1 MPHRS
6 PPPNHRPQRRNS
18 CGIMLLRL
26 FWARKWIVL
35 GYRPASYCHCCN
47 RCSWPWLFQCN
58 RYLNGCSGVTLDA
71 GETTPSNRFARSE
84 KSQQH
89 DAARIALR
97 CRMRDEEASHRV
109 CTYRWLGNLEL
120 KLDPMELLHL
130 FVRNDLPLLVA
141 HVVATST
148 AQCGQPQAGS

>member
-1 MPHRS
+1 MLHRS
-6 PPPNHRPQRRNS
+6 PPHRTTARSGEILAASCSCDPSGPESGSLGVIGQRHTVIAVIAVVGRGCFS
-18 CGIMLLRL
+18 ATGI
-26 FWARKWIVL
+26 
-35 GYRPASYCHCCN
+35 N
-47 RCSWPWLFQCN
+47 RCS
-58 RYLNGCSGVTLDA
+58 SVTLDA
-71 GETTPSNRFARSE
+71 GETTPSNLFARSD

-97 CRMRDEEASHRV
+97 CRMRDEEAPHRV